1 MARPGTA
8 AALRTREV
16 GWLNASRTRAGH
28 RRGRRTAASPGDG
41 VLAGRGHLL
50 ALDVAAQG
58 HPKRGRGIALS
69 CKVVS
74 GLRCRRDCKGA
85 TGMRC
90 GERMQEVGGD
100 LRGAGTD
107 SG

>member
-1 MARPGTA
+1 MRLERALVTGAGGVPLPAPETVSWPVVVIRLRWMSLRAIPSGDA
-8 AALRTREV
+8 A
-16 GWLNASRTRAGH
+16 
-28 RRGRRTAASPGDG
+28 
-41 VLAGRGHLL
+41 
-50 ALDVAAQG
+50 
-58 HPKRGRGIALS
+58 ALS

-74 GLRCRRDCKGA
+74 GLRCRRDCRGA

>member
-1 MARPGTA
+1 MRLER
-8 AALRTREV
+8 ALVTGAGGVPLPAPETV
-16 GWLNASRTRAGH
+16 SWLVVVVCLRWMPR
-28 RRGRRTAASPGDG
+28 
-41 VLAGRGHLL
+41 L
-50 ALDVAAQG
+50 
-58 HPKRGRGIALS
+58 RGIPSGDAVALG

-74 GLRCRRDCKGA
+74 GLRRRRDCRGA